1 MGINWIGFYSNIIT
15 LKIYSYVFHHFLS
28 LSKILD
34 KLESVIEKC
43 FKKPLFL
50 EIEIYRK
57 TRNSYIKAL
66 FAKFP
71 HGKDQH

>member
-15 LKIYSYVFHHFLS
+15 MKIYSYVFHHFLS
-28 LSKILD
+28 WSKIQD

-50 EIEIYRK
+50 EIEIYWK
-57 TRNSYIKAL
+57 TRNLYGKAL